1 MNYLIKF
8 FGHLKTVCVHKW
20 WVFYYCCHFSIPFRG
35 LIHDMSKFSPSEF
48 FESVKYYSG
57 TRSPI
62 DACKEDNGVSNAWM
76 HHKGRNRHH
85 YEYWQDNF
93 DNGGE
98 CVRMPFKENLEML
111 CDYLGAGRAYMGNTF
126 SYGAELSWWNLKC
139 EKPLAMHPVNK
150 EFITRMLT
158 ALKDEPH
165 NEIWRRCPYWFDKAY
180 DTYEDIWENYIIE
193 NYAPVDI
200 PKSDWAYGEYFLR
213 GLEEIDKKE
222 NLNDT
227 GKTD

>member
-1 MNYLIKF
+1 
-8 FGHLKTVCVHKW
+8 
-20 WVFYYCCHFSIPFRG
+20 
-35 LIHDMSKFSPSEF
+35 
-48 FESVKYYSG
+48 VKYYSG

-62 DACKEDNGVSNAWM
+62 DACKEDVGVSNAWM

-98 CVRMPFKENLEML
+98 CLQMPLKDSIEML
-111 CDYLGAGRAYMGNTF
+111 CDYLGAGRAYMGKTF

-139 EKPLAMHPVNK
+139 DKPLAMHPVNK

-165 NEIWRRCPYWFDKAY
+165 SEIWRRCPYWFDKST
-180 DTYEDIWENYIIE
+180 DIYEHALENYIMDNSE
-193 NYAPVDI
+193 YRCSS
-200 PKSDWAYGEYFLR
+200 KSDWVYGEEFLR
-213 GLEEIDKKE
+213 GLETLHKE
-222 NLNDT
+222 DN
-227 GKTD
+227 